1 MNTEYI
7 ECEGFSLLLTGYHAG
22 DSMSTACRKKY
33 LFLGISA
40 KNPTIPLPKAGES
53 VILIIG
59 KYSMFGCFFP
69 EREGKILPFGGW
81 LCDFVGLHNHV
92 F

>member
-1 MNTEYI
+1 
-7 ECEGFSLLLTGYHAG
+7 
-22 DSMSTACRKKY
+22 MSTACRKKY

-40 KNPTIPLPKAGES
+40 KKPTIPLPKAGES

-59 KYSMFGCFFP
+59 KYPMFDCFLP
-69 EREGKILPFGGW
+69 EREGQRLLSEGK

>member
-1 MNTEYI
+1 
-7 ECEGFSLLLTGYHAG
+7 
-22 DSMSTACRKKY
+22 MSTACRKKY

-59 KYSMFGCFFP
+59 KYHDFGCFLP
-69 EREGKILPFGGW
+69 EREGKILPFGGG

>member
-1 MNTEYI
+1 
-7 ECEGFSLLLTGYHAG
+7 
-22 DSMSTACRKKY
+22 MSTACRKKY

-40 KNPTIPLPKAGES
+40 KNPTILPKAGES

-59 KYSMFGCFFP
+59 KYPMFDCFLP
-69 EREGKILPFGGW
+69 EREDQSLLSEGK

>member
-1 MNTEYI
+1 
-7 ECEGFSLLLTGYHAG
+7 
-22 DSMSTACRKKY
+22 MSTACRKKY

-59 KYSMFGCFFP
+59 KYPMFDCFLL
-69 EREGKILPFGGW
+69 EREGKILPFGSK

>member
-1 MNTEYI
+1 
-7 ECEGFSLLLTGYHAG
+7 
-22 DSMSTACRKKY
+22 MSTACRKKY

-59 KYSMFGCFFP
+59 KYPMFDCFLP
-69 EREGKILPFGGW
+69 EREGQRLSSEGK

>member
-1 MNTEYI
+1 
-7 ECEGFSLLLTGYHAG
+7 
-22 DSMSTACRKKY
+22 MSTACRKKY

-40 KNPTIPLPKAGES
+40 KNPTILLPKAGES

-59 KYSMFGCFFP
+59 RYHDFGCFLP
-69 EREGKILPFGGW
+69 EREDQSLLSEGK

>member
-1 MNTEYI
+1 
-7 ECEGFSLLLTGYHAG
+7 
-22 DSMSTACRKKY
+22 MSTDCRKKY

-40 KNPTIPLPKAGES
+40 KNPTILLPKAGES

-59 KYSMFGCFFP
+59 MYHDFGCFLP
-69 EREGKILPFGGW
+69 EREGKNLLSEGK

>member
-1 MNTEYI
+1 
-7 ECEGFSLLLTGYHAG
+7 
-22 DSMSTACRKKY
+22 MSTACRKKY

-40 KNPTIPLPKAGES
+40 KNLTIPLPKAGES

-59 KYSMFGCFFP
+59 KYPTFDCFLP
-69 EREGKILPFGGW
+69 EREDQSLLSEGK